1 MIDLAYLRGVAEAP
15 PVLPLV
21 LGDNVVLSR
30 AYLLEL
36 ADEVERG
43 RAAQAQLTAREQPP
57 TAFVGDMVEGE
68 EGFWPRVTS
77 VSPDVLLERDHLW
90 TRLYQ
95 SRPK

>member
-43 RAAQAQLTAREQPP
+43 RAAQAELAALTQPSK
-57 TAFVGDMVEGE
+57 AFPGDAVEGE
-68 EGFWPRVTS
+68 KRFSPRSTIF
-77 VSPDVLLERDHLW
+77 PPEFTFPARYP
-90 TRLYQ
+90 RL
-95 SRPK
+95 SE